1 MSYKP
6 TGTNIIKYSGTCGSP
21 LYRMYWNYKY
31 PLNMTTKYSTHN
43 MGVLLHHYPNH
54 FVMMSFMCH
63 HLKRNSNLSALE
75 AITVE
80 VKREDLNKLFNR
92 RKCKEW
98 INEMIDGKLI
108 KRVKDS
114 QKCLSFYINPIFMN
128 TLTQQQ
134 ALEYAE
140 LPEKPF
146 PSSSEEY
153 SAFL

>member
-6 TGTNIIKYSGTCGSP
+6 TGTNIIKYSETCGSP

-31 PLNMTTKYSTHN
+31 PLNMTAKYSIQN
-43 MGVLLHHYPNH
+43 MGLLFEYNPNH
-54 FVMMSFMCH
+54 FTIMMFMCN
-63 HLKRNSNLSALE
+63 HLKRNSNLSALN
-75 AITVE
+75 AITVDINRD
-80 VKREDLNKLFNR
+80 KLIKLFNK
-92 RKCKEW
+92 RKTSIW
-98 INEMIDGKLI
+98 INEMIESKLI
-108 KRVKDS
+108 KKVKDS
-114 QKCLSFYINPIFMN
+114 QRCWSFYVNPIFMN

-153 SAFL
+153 